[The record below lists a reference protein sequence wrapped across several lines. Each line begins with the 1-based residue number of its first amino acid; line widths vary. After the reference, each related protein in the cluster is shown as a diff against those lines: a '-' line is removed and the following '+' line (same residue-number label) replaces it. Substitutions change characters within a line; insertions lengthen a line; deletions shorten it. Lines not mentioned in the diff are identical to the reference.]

1 MFLKTGNKVV
11 VDFIEAGKP
20 SRMGK
25 VEEADKSGFVLSSEV
40 DGVQTSSYIPFTSVS
55 EVHLKE
61 KVDTAARFRQQNSQ
75 YYGDM

>member
-1 MFLKTGNKVV
+1 
-11 VDFIEAGKP
+11 
-20 SRMGK
+20 
-25 VEEADKSGFVLSSEV
+25 LSSEV